1 MPINQFDTSIAMGV
15 KPPTPMSLGDMLNIA
30 RGAQEYQQRQK
41 LNPVELETAESEKE
55 RSLLGQRLARETL
68 DPKIKQQEFQTESA
82 GTQLNT
88 QKLENTKKHFENVI
102 QNISTLI
109 TKPDLTRDDIVN
121 RATEINKN
129 AGGND
134 QSLKQT
140 LAGLPETNN
149 VNDLRAFLAQ
159 GLTKSI
165 GGLSQLDK
173 LAPGGVYPSQLPQL
187 ETLPM
192 TPNSSKGN
200 MENMPVTSDTL
211 KGNMQN
217 MSKPA
222 HSQPSQLSYPVRTP
236 TTVTPYAP
244 TEKADQDAGFKTRNM
259 LVERQSTITTDRRN
273 IDEVVKA
280 ARQLEKE
287 ALVIPGTNLESTK
300 GAWGALSRGWAN
312 LTDSSKYKQLSKDLA
327 NVQISN
333 TLAKGGSLDTVNGQ
347 QLVKAA
353 NGDETFPPDVL
364 INIAN
369 RAKADMTEL
378 DLKATAAQKF
388 SQKFGDNNFKAFQQ
402 MWTKNADSKI
412 FELYNISKDPDLSAK
427 EKEAAKIKLFPKG
440 EKERKVFIEKYLNI
454 KKLEETGSL

>member
-1 MPINQFDTSIAMGV
+1 MPINQFDTSIPMGV
-15 KPPTPMSLGDMLNIA
+15 KPPQPMSLGDMLNIA

-55 RSLLGQRLARETL
+55 KSLLGQRLARETL

-173 LAPGGVYPSQLPQL
+173 LAPAGVYPTQLPNIDQQQ
-187 ETLPM
+187 TQTQPQV
-192 TPNSSKGN
+192 TTGVTK
-200 MENMPVTSDTL
+200 ENMNKPVY
-211 KGNMQN
+211 
-217 MSKPA
+217 
-222 HSQPSQLSYPVRTP
+222 SQPVKIPYPVRTP
-236 TTVTPYAP
+236 TTVTPFAP
-244 TEKADQDAGFKTRNM
+244 TEKADQEAGFNFRNN
-259 LVERQSTITTDRRN
+259 LVNGQSKLATSKR
-273 IDEVVKA
+273 
-280 ARQLEKE
+280 
-287 ALVIPGTNLESTK
+287 NLEEVMDSATK
-300 GAWGALSRGWAN
+300 IQKEFYFNPASLLGQGERLLRYGINAEDLQKLR
-312 LTDSSKYKQLSKDLA
+312 KDLA
-327 NVQISN
+327 NVV
-333 TLAKGGSLDTVNGQ
+333 LANEKAMGSTTDAGR
-347 QLVKAA
+347 QLSQTAS
-353 NGDETFPPDVL
+353 GDETYSPKVL
-364 INIAN
+364 LGIAN
-369 RAKADMTEL
+369 RAFADVTNIQM
-378 DLKATAAQKF
+378 KATAVEKF
-388 SQKFGDNNFKAFQQ
+388 SQKYGDNNMKAFQQ
-402 MWTKNADSKI
+402 MWSNNEDSKI
-412 FELYNISKDPDLSAK
+412 FELYNIFNNDKLNDKEKAKAK
-427 EKEAAKIKLFPKG
+427 EALFPKG
-440 EKERKVFIEKYLNI
+440 EKQRKVFIEKYNNI
-454 KKLEETGSL
+454 KKLTETGEL